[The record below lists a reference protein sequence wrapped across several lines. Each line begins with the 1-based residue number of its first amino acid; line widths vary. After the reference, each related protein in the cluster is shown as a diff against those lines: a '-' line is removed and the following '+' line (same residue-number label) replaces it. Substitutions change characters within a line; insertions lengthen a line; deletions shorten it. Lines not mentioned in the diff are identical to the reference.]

1 MISCDYLRIV
11 FCIVLVGVDLVA
23 YDSGEEVG
31 VAIDH
36 HLHERLA
43 LQELDVRCTPDP
55 TVHVP
60 KIYNKAYK
68 LAIYSLFYLLIFD
81 MEIDIQAVK

>member
-11 FCIVLVGVDLVA
+11 FWLASGSKLFVRS
-23 YDSGEEVG
+23 SGEEVG

-36 HLHERLA
+36 HLHQRLA
-43 LQELDVRCTPDP
+43 LQELDVRRTPNP

-60 KIYNKAYK
+60 KIIYNKAYK
-68 LAIYSLFYLLIFD
+68 LAI
-81 MEIDIQAVK
+81 